1 MVKESSFSLRSILEK
16 QITKAKRAPKYK
28 GKGKLVQIANT
39 PMINVSADTDCYYC
53 NGKGHWKRN
62 CPKYLEDLKIE
73 NVSKASVS
81 STFVVEVNV
90 ATSINDWVIVTRSC
104 AHICSNMQ
112 ALKNRRKLRNKE
124 IQLQVGNGALDAAVT
139 VGSIELYL
147 PSGLVMELENV
158 YFVPSI
164 SKNIIS
170 ISCLETNGFSFYKGQ

>member
-1 MVKESSFSLRSILEK
+1 MVKESSFSLRSLLEK

-28 GKGKLVQIANT
+28 GKGKLVPIANT

-90 ATSINDWVIVTRSC
+90 AISINDWVIVTRSC
-104 AHICSNMQ
+104 AHICSNM
-112 ALKNRRKLRNKE
+112 
-124 IQLQVGNGALDAAVT
+124 
-139 VGSIELYL
+139 
-147 PSGLVMELENV
+147 
-158 YFVPSI
+158 
-164 SKNIIS
+164 
-170 ISCLETNGFSFYKGQ
+170 